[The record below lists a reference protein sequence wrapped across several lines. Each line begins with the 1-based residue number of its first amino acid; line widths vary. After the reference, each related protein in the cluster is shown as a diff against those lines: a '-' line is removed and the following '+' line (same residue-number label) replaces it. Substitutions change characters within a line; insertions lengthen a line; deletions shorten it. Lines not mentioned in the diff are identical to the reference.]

1 MKIDDVLALTKAG
14 FSKDEILKM
23 TGVQT
28 TTQQTATQQTA
39 TQQTATQQTA
49 TQQTTTNE
57 SLLNAI
63 QSLTATLQASNIQ
76 NTGAQ
81 SQQNK
86 PETADQIA
94 QRMMEIMN

>member
-28 TTQQTATQQTA
+28 TTQQTA

>member
-39 TQQTATQQTA
+39 TQQT
-49 TQQTTTNE
+49 TTNE

-63 QSLTATLQASNIQ
+63 QSLTATLQASNVQ